1 MQFLSDFAQA
11 CLKDDG
17 AIMKAP
23 RNRKVFVVGYGAATP
38 LGSTFE
44 KTWKRAV
51 KGEAGFRKVTRCE
64 VQSACDIVG
73 EIPDWNPLE
82 FDFSNAKE
90 IYNWNAAFVILTM
103 AVCKEALEHS
113 GIPMDEKTG
122 PRMACLIGSAMNG
135 LDAFR
140 VAMHDLEH
148 RGPLR
153 VSPYLLPNLC
163 ANLPSG
169 KAGILLKFTGPIFSP
184 QGACASGNHAIGIGA
199 RMIRDGDCD
208 FVLAGGADAPIL
220 PELIHGFANMNATIK
235 VHPSDRAYCDP
246 AQASRP
252 FSVDRKGFVLS
263 EGAAVVVLA
272 AEELLKVYGLQ
283 PKAEVLGIGWAS
295 DAYHCTS
302 PNAMTITRT
311 IRETIEDAGLKP
323 EDVQYINAHGTS
335 TPKGDQMEIK
345 CLREVFGKKIAKIPI
360 SSNKSQL
367 GHTLGATA
375 AIEAALTIE
384 GMREGIILPTINH
397 LPDPGLGDIDVVPNT
412 ARNQKYEIALSN
424 AFGFGGTNCCVIF
437 RGV

>member
-1 MQFLSDFAQA
+1 
-11 CLKDDG
+11 
-17 AIMKAP
+17 MKAP
-23 RNRKVFVVGYGAATP
+23 KNRKVFVVGYGTATP

-51 KGEAGFRKVTRCE
+51 KGEAGFRKVTRCQVE
-64 VQSACDIVG
+64 SACNIVG
-73 EIPDWNPLE
+73 EIPDWNPLDL
-82 FDFSNAKE
+82 DFIDAKE
-90 IYNWNAAFVILTM
+90 MYNWNAAFVILTM
-103 AVCKEALEHS
+103 AVCQEALQNA
-113 GIPMDEKTG
+113 GITMDERIA
-122 PRMACLIGSAMNG
+122 PRMACLIGSALNG
-135 LDAFR
+135 PDAFR
-140 VAMHDLEH
+140 IAMQDLEH

-163 ANLPSG
+163 ANVPAG
-169 KAGILLKFTGPIFSP
+169 KAGMLLKFTGPIFSP
-184 QGACASGNHAIGIGA
+184 QGACASGNHAIGLGA

-235 VHPSDRAYCDP
+235 VHPEDRAYSDP

-252 FSVDRKGFVLS
+252 FSFDRKGFVLS
-263 EGAAVVVLA
+263 EGAGVVVLA
-272 AEELLKVYGLQ
+272 AEELIKTYGL
-283 PKAEVLGIGWAS
+283 KARAEVLGVGWTS
-295 DAYHCTS
+295 DAYHYTS
-302 PNAMTITRT
+302 PNPTTIIRA

-323 EDVQYINAHGTS
+323 ADIEYINAHGTS
-335 TPKGDQMEIK
+335 TPKGDRTEVK
-345 CLREVFGKKIAKIPI
+345 CLREVFGKTIEHIPV

-384 GMREGIILPTINH
+384 AMGRGLILPTINH
-397 LPDPGLGDIDVVPNT
+397 LPDPDFSDIDVVSNVV
-412 ARNQKYEIALSN
+412 RKKKYEIALSN